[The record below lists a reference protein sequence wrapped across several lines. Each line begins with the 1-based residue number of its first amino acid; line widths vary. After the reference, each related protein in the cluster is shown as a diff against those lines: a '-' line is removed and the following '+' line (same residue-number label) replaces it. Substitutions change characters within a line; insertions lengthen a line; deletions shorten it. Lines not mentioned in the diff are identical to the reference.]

1 MVEIMEKNFVHY
13 SINSD
18 IVDYWTTN
26 LLKRYSM
33 ILMTHTIDLLLE
45 EIGLTTHGCT
55 FFIKY
60 YILSCQFFFIK
71 QAETLSKIHDDPKFV
86 SCYVK
91 VEK

>member
-1 MVEIMEKNFVHY
+1 MVEIIEKNFVYY

-60 YILSCQFFFIK
+60 YILSCQFFIIK
-71 QAETLSKIHDDPKFV
+71 QAEALKLHDDPKFV

>member
-1 MVEIMEKNFVHY
+1 MVEIIEKNFVYY

-45 EIGLTTHGCT
+45 KIGLFTHVCK
-55 FFIKY
+55 FFRVIFSL
-60 YILSCQFFFIK
+60 LSRPKPCLRYMMIQN
-71 QAETLSKIHDDPKFV
+71 LSHVMSKLKND
-86 SCYVK
+86 
-91 VEK
+91 

>member
-1 MVEIMEKNFVHY
+1 MVEIMEKNFGHY

-45 EIGLTTHGCT
+45 EIGLTTYGCT
-55 FFIKY
+55 FFM
-60 YILSCQFFFIK
+60 
-71 QAETLSKIHDDPKFV
+71 
-86 SCYVK
+86 
-91 VEK
+91 